1 MIAPCGH
8 ICFHWAKCSNNLHVR
23 VKVAKAKIMFV
34 EEIVD
39 CKNSQLCPC
48 TRTLI
53 KACIPFWLP
62 KLSLKENM
70 NDKHLSRQED
80 FNSKDK
86 LTFFNGLKKLKK

>member
-1 MIAPCGH
+1 
-8 ICFHWAKCSNNLHVR
+8 
-23 VKVAKAKIMFV
+23 MFV

-86 LTFFNGLKKLKK
+86 LTFFNGLKKLKKQHGQKDKH